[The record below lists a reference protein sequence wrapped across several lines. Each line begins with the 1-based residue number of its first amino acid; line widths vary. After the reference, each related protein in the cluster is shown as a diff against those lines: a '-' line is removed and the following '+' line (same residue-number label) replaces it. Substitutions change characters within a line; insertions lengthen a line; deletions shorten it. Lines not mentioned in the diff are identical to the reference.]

1 MKKSFGLVLLGAA
14 LSACGGGSDQDGTPV
29 APPVVVTP
37 PTTPPVVVTPPVTPP
52 VTPAPD
58 AVSVA
63 SQAVAAQAGLAVIAG
78 ASADETVYDVAA
90 DIGDTWRITFDN
102 VKKTYAIKVLS
113 TQFGLADRSG
123 TFTSSTSGSVTTYTA
138 TDLSV
143 SVDARTRLL
152 TGNLNLGGKATTVS
166 GTGYAV
172 TDVAKLAGSYV
183 FLGAMRNAS
192 NGGSRF
198 NPKGT
203 LKVAADGTA
212 QLCNGGVFNAQGACT
227 AVSPALAA
235 ENASLTL
242 AKNASGLVVARQGNQ
257 DYGVVHVHAGDRG
270 LALLIDRYGVNQEN
284 VLRVGT
290 IVAAKQQKIGS
301 ELNGSYACA
310 AGGGIGGK
318 IEVAG
323 STATVTNLT
332 SGKSHSETI
341 TVNKLGLGAQAVDF
355 DGIAVFKD
363 PADVPADY
371 SMFMPV
377 SSSLSVEFS
386 TDRAYM
392 GMCLKN
398 YALAAGRS
406 SGSSASSASSSGWAA
421 SAMRSRLASRSAVV
435 STT

>member
-1 MKKSFGLVLLGAA
+1 MKKSLAIVLLGAT
-14 LSACGGGSDQDGTPV
+14 LSACGGGSDHDDAPV
-29 APPVVVTP
+29 APV
-37 PTTPPVVVTPPVTPP
+37 TPPVVVTPPVT
-52 VTPAPD
+52 TPATD

-63 SQAVAAQAGLAVIAG
+63 SQAVAAQAGLSVLAG
-78 ASADETVYDVAA
+78 ASADEAVYDVAA

-102 VKKTYAIKVLS
+102 VKKTFSIKVLS
-113 TQFGLADRSG
+113 TQFGLTDRSG
-123 TFTSSTSGSVTTYTA
+123 TFTSATSGSMTTYTGA
-138 TDLSV
+138 DLNV

-152 TGNLNLGGKATTVS
+152 TGNVKVGSKAATVS

-172 TDVAKLAGSYV
+172 SDVSKLAGSYV
-183 FLGAMRNAS
+183 FLGTMRNAS
-192 NGGSRF
+192 NGGSLF
-198 NPKGT
+198 NPKGV

-212 QLCNGGVFNAQGACT
+212 QLCNGGSFNAQGVCS
-227 AVSPALAA
+227 AVSPSLAA

-242 AKNASGLVVARQGNQ
+242 AKNASGLVIARQGNQ
-257 DYGVVHVHAGDRG
+257 DFGVVHVHAGDRG
-270 LALLIDRYGVNQEN
+270 LALFIDRYGVNQEN

-318 IEVAG
+318 IDIAG

-332 SGKSHSETI
+332 NGKSHNETI
-341 TVNKLGLGAQAVDF
+341 TINKLGLGAQAVDF

-377 SSSLSVEFS
+377 SSSMAVEFS

-398 YALAAGRS
+398 
-406 SGSSASSASSSGWAA
+406 
-421 SAMRSRLASRSAVV
+421 
-435 STT
+435 